1 MPRLLWVLLAVSLAH
16 SQSFEVASVH
26 LHEGPLSR
34 MMVLSISGTRVKME
48 GYSVFLF
55 IMEAYRLKKFQISL
69 EPVVRQGQDLR
80 EVYYDI
86 DARTPG
92 DGPAKPDDVRRMLQT
107 LLAERFHLQAHHEK
121 KDMPVYSLTAG
132 NRQPGMKPNASGD
145 PCSFHVQVARDRR
158 NYVESFVNCG
168 LDALVDQ
175 LGNLVDDRP
184 VVDRTGLT
192 GTYDYNLTATPAFI
206 SGDRPEP
213 GDIDVFAALQGM
225 GLKLERQKATIDV
238 LTIDRV
244 TTPTAN

>member
-1 MPRLLWVLLAVSLAH
+1 MSRLLWILLAALPAH
-16 SQSFEVASVH
+16 SQSFEVASIRPH
-26 LHEGPLSR
+26 QGPLSR

-48 GYSVFLF
+48 GYSVFLLV
-55 IMEAYRLKKFQISL
+55 MEAYRLKKFQISL

-80 EVYYDI
+80 EIYYDI

-92 DGPAKPDDVRRMLQT
+92 DGPAKPDDVRRMLQA
-107 LLAERFHLQAHHEK
+107 LLAERFHLQAHREN
-121 KDMPVYSLTAG
+121 KDMPVYSLTTGKRSPAL
-132 NRQPGMKPNASGD
+132 KPNASGD
-145 PCSFHVQVARDRR
+145 RCSFHVQVAKDRR

-192 GTYDYNLTATPAFI
+192 GTYDYNLTATPSFI

-213 GDIDVFAALQGM
+213 GDIDVFAALQGL
-225 GLKLERQKATIDV
+225 GLKLERQKAAIEI

-244 TTPTAN
+244 SKPTEN